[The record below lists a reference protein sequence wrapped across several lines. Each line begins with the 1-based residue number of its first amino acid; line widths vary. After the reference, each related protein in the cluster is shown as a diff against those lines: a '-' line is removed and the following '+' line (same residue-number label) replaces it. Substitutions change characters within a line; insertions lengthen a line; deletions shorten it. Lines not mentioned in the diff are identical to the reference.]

1 MKKVTLVVVAFVSL
15 AMIVAAADFKQIPH
29 LLQMETVKKSCT
41 GYTIIEFN
49 KGIDC
54 YGDTVNLI
62 RKNGFAEKALSFK
75 QYK

>member
-1 MKKVTLVVVAFVSL
+1 MKKVILVVVAFVSL
-15 AMIVAAADFKQIPH
+15 AMIVVAADFRQIPH
-29 LLQMETVKKSCT
+29 LLKMETVKKSCM

-75 QYK
+75 Q